1 MKTYQSDNM
10 ADTDMAALE
19 RRYGAGFAQYLA
31 DQMVIANTSR
41 AIEFLDVKHAND
53 TVAEYR
59 ARIRTLIAA
68 CRTAGADAETALLR
82 RQIAEMRTMYRSAF
96 LDSRVLMD
104 EYLRRLQTQGMA
116 AMHQT
121 TIFAKAA

>member
-1 MKTYQSDNM
+1 
-10 ADTDMAALE
+10 
-19 RRYGAGFAQYLA
+19 
-31 DQMVIANTSR
+31 
-41 AIEFLDVKHAND
+41 
-53 TVAEYR
+53 
-59 ARIRTLIAA
+59 
-68 CRTAGADAETALLR
+68 
-82 RQIAEMRTMYRSAF
+82 MRTMYRSAF